1 MIVYEMTS
9 TPRIRKA
16 LAHCRTV
23 ASAAA
28 VEVCGDCE
36 RTRELLKQ
44 RARQRRGYRRAL
56 LTLAIA
62 VTADQA
68 VETHLFG
75 DFGAIGTPSV
85 LH

>member
-1 MIVYEMTS
+1 M
-9 TPRIRKA
+9 
-16 LAHCRTV
+16 
-23 ASAAA
+23 AAA
-28 VEVCGDCE
+28 AE
-36 RTRELLKQ
+36 ELLKGRPS
-44 RARQRRGYRRAL
+44 RAGRRRAYRRAL